1 MTVKETSCEEK
12 KTRNEKIFV
21 GKSLDV
27 GVFFWRVCVM
37 LLFVDVVA
45 AVLFFFCSFLCRWCY
60 PQHPNGRSG
69 CAYATHSLDVML
81 AALSSALS
89 IHKLKLGKRKV
100 IDVRVL
106 LFLFVVYACVV
117 CFTFFFLCC

>member
-1 MTVKETSCEEK
+1 MC
-12 KTRNEKIFV
+12 
-21 GKSLDV
+21 
-27 GVFFWRVCVM
+27 VCVI

-45 AVLFFFCSFLCRWCY
+45 VVFFFFCSFLCRWCY
-60 PQHPNGRSG
+60 PHHPNGRNG
-69 CAYATHSLDVML
+69 RAYATHSLNVML

-117 CFTFFFLCC
+117 CFTFFFFCVVKMHRSGKKTSASK